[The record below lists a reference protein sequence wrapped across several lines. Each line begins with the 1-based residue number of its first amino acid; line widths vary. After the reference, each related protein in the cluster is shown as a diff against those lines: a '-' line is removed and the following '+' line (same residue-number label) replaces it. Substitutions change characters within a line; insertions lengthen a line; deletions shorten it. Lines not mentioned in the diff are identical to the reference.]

1 MLNNINLQKVLSR
14 RLLDVFIQAGL
25 IAALVAVCYQIFGPF
40 MTLMLWAVILAVTL
54 FPLHQKLANKLGGNQ
69 GRAAT
74 IIVILGILLIFVPMV
89 LLANSLADAITNSI
103 QTLKENTVTIP
114 VPPDSVAGWP
124 IIGKKVY
131 GLWNAAAT
139 DLPGLIQ
146 SFQPKI
152 GDLAKAGLG
161 FVAGIGGGLLKFLAS
176 FIIAGV
182 IMAFGREGHKTA
194 RAISRRFVGPEK
206 GESFAILSTA
216 TIRAVAQGVI
226 GIAFI
231 QATLLGVILMIAHVP
246 FAGVLAIIA
255 LVLGIAQ
262 LPALLISIPAIAYIW
277 MSGTYST
284 VPAIIYSILLI
295 VAGAVDNVL
304 KPLML
309 GRGVDAPM
317 PVVLMG
323 ALGGMVAAGIL
334 GMFVGAV
341 LLALGYQIFMDWV
354 AMQPDTP
361 AELVVP
367 VVVEVKAA
375 GQE

>member
-1 MLNNINLQKVLSR
+1 MLITAQVQSVLSR

-25 IAALVAVCYQIFGPF
+25 IAALAAFCYQIFGPF

-54 FPLHQKLANKLGGNQ
+54 FPLHQMVVRKTGCSQ

-74 IIVILGILLIFVPMV
+74 LIIILGIVLIFVPMV
-89 LLANSLADAITNSI
+89 LLSSSLADAITNSI
-103 QTLKENTVTIP
+103 DLIKNNTLTIP
-114 VPPDSVAGWP
+114 LPPDSVESWP
-124 IIGKKVY
+124 IIGKKVH
-131 GLWNAAAT
+131 GLWYAAAT

-146 SFQPKI
+146 SYQPKM
-152 GDLAKAGLG
+152 GDLARKALG
-161 FVAGIGGGLLKFLAS
+161 FVAGIGGGLLKFFAS

-182 IMAFGREGHKTA
+182 IMAFGHEGHQSA
-194 RAISRRFVGPEK
+194 RAIGRRFGGAEK
-206 GESFAILSTA
+206 GEAFVVLSTA

-231 QATLLGVILMIAHVP
+231 QATLLGVILLVAQIP

-255 LVLGIAQ
+255 LILGIAQ
-262 LPALLISIPAIAYIW
+262 LPALLVSLPAIAYIW
-277 MSGTYST
+277 MSGAYST
-284 VPAIIYSILLI
+284 LLAIFYSVLLLL
-295 VAGAVDNVL
+295 AGAVDNVL

-323 ALGGMVAAGIL
+323 ALGGMVSGGIL

-341 LLALGYQIFMDWV
+341 MLALGYQIFMDWV
-354 AMQPDTP
+354 AMQTETEVDAVLAVTT
-361 AELVVP
+361 ETDP
-367 VVVEVKAA
+367 V
-375 GQE
+375 GQD